1 MSTLL
6 LSLLLIAL
14 VAIGLL
20 MAVKPVREMFENPAT
35 STIASTVISA
45 ASPTLVSLTATPT
58 LTAQSPQVDILG
70 RGQSLQNA
78 TDSGSSVPYSDIGVG
93 DESSI
98 RSWTDLTPTES
109 AFVKDLI
116 IKGNGDVT
124 APLTPPLVGV
134 VATFRKSGKAILANM
149 SKGDTSVENDDG
161 MTIEEFKLFMS
172 GREAAGTPANTPP
185 SDAEKAMIVNRRKA
199 YLAKQAPSVK
209 SIASIAQS
217 SAATSSGLSLTPD
230 ETAAVLKMRKEAAVK
245 QARALVAQEEPV
257 NSNPTNRRRA
267 KGDEDYEDDYSG
279 YAAMSPSQRR
289 RMNREPRNYERDH
302 GDDCPDMSQYI
313 KLDEIPCWNCTLP

>member
-20 MAVKPVREMFENPAT
+20 MAAKPVREMFENPAT

-78 TDSGSSVPYSDIGVG
+78 TDPGSSAPYSDIGVG

-109 AFVKDLI
+109 AFVKDII
-116 IKGNGDVT
+116 IKSNGDVT
-124 APLTPPLVGV
+124 APLLPPMVVLVAG
-134 VATFRKSGKAILANM
+134 FRKAGRVVLAALA
-149 SKGDTSVENDDG
+149 KGDSSINSNDDS
-161 MTIEEFKLFMS
+161 TIEEYTLVQK
-172 GREAAGTPANTPP
+172 GREATGAAANAPP
-185 SDAEKAMIVNRRKA
+185 TDAEKAMIVNRRKA
-199 YLAKQAPSVK
+199 FLAKQTAPSVVK
-209 SIASIAQS
+209 APAT
-217 SAATSSGLSLTPD
+217 AAAASSGLSLTPD
-230 ETAAVLKMRKEAAVK
+230 ETAAVLQMRKAAAVK
-245 QARALVAQEEPV
+245 QARALVAQEEEPV
-257 NSNPTNRRRA
+257 NSDPTNRRRA